1 MKTLEESILIDAK
14 PEIIWNWLLKITD
27 NYCEWHPSHIK
38 AFWKQGNPSEIGSVM
53 YAEEFIGDELLKM
66 SSKLTKLI
74 PNCLYEFKTVGHVK
88 LLMPHGTFEII
99 PKGNKSIF
107 KATLDFRMGK
117 LLSKIAKKK
126 VAQIKQ
132 HMIEEGE
139 NLKKILETS

>member
-1 MKTLEESILIDAK
+1 MKTLEESILINVK
-14 PEIIWNWLLKITD
+14 PEIIWNWLLKFTD

-38 AFWKQGNPSEIGSVM
+38 AFWKEGEANEIGSVM

-74 PNCLYEFKTVGHVK
+74 PYRFYEFKTVGHVK
-88 LLMPHGTFEII
+88 LLMPRGTFEII
-99 PKGNKSIF
+99 PKGKNSIF

-126 VAQIKQ
+126 LSQIRQ

-139 NLKKILETS
+139 NLKKILEN